1 MPVSVNFIPVASWVA
16 VSHFLVF
23 YRVGD
28 FGEEGS
34 SYTGSVTGS
43 SSSSV
48 STSSSRSVSAKMVY
62 LGSDGR
68 YSISC
73 ELRSLD

>member
-1 MPVSVNFIPVASWVA
+1 
-16 VSHFLVF
+16 
-23 YRVGD
+23 
-28 FGEEGS
+28 
-34 SYTGSVTGS
+34 
-43 SSSSV
+43 
-48 STSSSRSVSAKMVY
+48 VSAKMVY